1 MSGMPAGWTSDDGKL
16 GLRAF
21 EAGDLDFLDRLS
33 SDPEALGPFEWTG
46 IGDPRLRRRRWE
58 KDGYVG
64 AESTAVAVVLADGT
78 VAGMASW
85 YARERGVSPGSCLE
99 IGMALLPE
107 HRGQGIG
114 TAAHRML
121 VDYLFHYTTVHR
133 LEAFTEAGN
142 IAEQKVLE
150 RVGFTREGVMRE
162 TFFRDGAWRD
172 AVVYGLIR
180 AAS

>member
-1 MSGMPAGWTSDDGKL
+1 MRASWTSDDGKL

-21 EAGDLDFLDRLS
+21 AAADLDFLDRLC
-33 SDPEALGPFEWTG
+33 SDPEALGVFEFAG
-46 IGDPRLRRRRWE
+46 ISDPRARRRRFE
-58 KDGYVG
+58 QDGYVG

-78 VAGMASW
+78 VAGIASW
-85 YARERGVSPGSCLE
+85 YRRERGVSPGSCLE

-107 HRGQGIG
+107 HRGRGIG

-121 VDYLFHYTTVHR
+121 VDYLLRFTTAHR
-133 LEAFTEAGN
+133 LEAFTETGN
-142 IAEQKVLE
+142 VAEQKVLE
-150 RVGFTREGVMRE
+150 RAGFTREGVMRE

-180 AAS
+180 PGS

>member
-1 MSGMPAGWTSDDGKL
+1 MSGMPASWTSDDGKL

-33 SDPEALGPFEWTG
+33 SDREALGPFEWTG
-46 IGDPRLRRRRWE
+46 IGDPRGRRRRWE
-58 KDGYVG
+58 KDGYVS

-78 VAGMASW
+78 VAGIASW

-107 HRGQGIG
+107 HRGRGIG
-114 TAAHRML
+114 TAAHCML
-121 VDYLFHYTTVHR
+121 VDYLLRYTTVHR

-180 AAS
+180 PAS